1 MPNPKPYPHH
11 PFADLFPMME
21 GDAQKELA
29 DDIEANGL
37 YDHIW
42 LYEGKVLD
50 GRNRQKSCFERDVD
64 PKYQEYKGKDPLGF
78 VISKNMARRHLSESQ
93 RALVAAK
100 LITAKKGGQPGSD
113 AKPETVKSAAAKL
126 NVSPTTVKAAK
137 KVRASGS
144 AELVKAVEQGK
155 VTVTA
160 AAEAAK
166 LTPAEQK
173 KLTDA
178 GPEAIKDHAA
188 NTRANKPV
196 QTRPMPHQ
204 TPRGT
209 AKRKAARGLGGEKF
223 TFAAVEKP
231 YGLLTRAVDD
241 MAAAH
246 DVTDGRSHETAREK
260 LGDLLSYLKTWHN
273 REQKKDSE

>member
-1 MPNPKPYPHH
+1 MPALKKYESH
-11 PFADLFPMME
+11 PLADVFPMM
-21 GDAQKELA
+21 DADSHKELA

-37 YDHIW
+37 HDHIW

-50 GRNRQKSCFERDVD
+50 GRNRQKACFERDVD
-64 PKYQEYKGKDPLGF
+64 PKYQEYKGKDPVAF
-78 VISKNMARRHLSESQ
+78 VISKNLSRRHMSESQ
-93 RALVAAK
+93 RAIAAAK
-100 LITAKKGGQPGSD
+100 LITAKKGGQPGGGS
-113 AKPETVKSAAAKL
+113 KPETVASAAKKL
-126 NVSPTTVKAAK
+126 KVAPTTVKAGK
-137 KVRASGS
+137 RVVQKGTP
-144 AELVKAVEQGK
+144 ELLKAVEDGK

-178 GPEAIKDHAA
+178 GPDAIKDHAA
-188 NTRANKPV
+188 NARANKPV

-209 AKRKAARGLGGEKF
+209 GKRKAARGLGGEKF
-223 TFAAVEKP
+223 TFAVVDKP
-231 YGLLTRAVDD
+231 YGLLSRAVDE

-246 DVTDGRSHETAREK
+246 DVVDGRSHETARTK
-260 LGDLLSYLKTWHN
+260 LGDLLDYLKTWHN